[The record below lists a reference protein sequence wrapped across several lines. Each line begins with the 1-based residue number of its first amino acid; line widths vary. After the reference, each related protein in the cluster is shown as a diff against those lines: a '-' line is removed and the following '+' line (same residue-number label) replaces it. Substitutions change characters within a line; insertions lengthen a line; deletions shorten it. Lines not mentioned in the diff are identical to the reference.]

1 MSRIPTHPFPPAREM
16 RPGRKAWLLCCGQW
30 EGSTQELR
38 GSSILKWMDKQGL
51 LSRDGERVKKGVV
64 RGLSGKR
71 SQYKQGMKVSNPEC
85 GNDKGFELAGR
96 KYMKGKQRKKDSGH
110 KGLNTL
116 LLALQMILMSWRVG
130 ICVDVSPTGLAMLCV
145 EDVPGEWELGKGF
158 VERESWSL

>member
-1 MSRIPTHPFPPAREM
+1 
-16 RPGRKAWLLCCGQW
+16 
-30 EGSTQELR
+30 
-38 GSSILKWMDKQGL
+38 MDKQGL
-51 LSRDGERVKKGVV
+51 LSRDWERVKKGVV

-85 GNDKGFELAGR
+85 GNDKGFGLAGR

-145 EDVPGEWELGKGF
+145 EVPTVYWKLGKVHTGD
-158 VERESWSL
+158 SYQSLKQSYLECQSHLWIIQPTGGLAGKGSRVSGSCAQVTKLAH